1 MMENEN
7 KILQCAEFLG
17 LTLKKRIAFAKVG
30 DRISVPKTCNDN
42 YIYEYCYKNNDNWKL
57 FNPFI
62 CNDSFMLILDKV
74 RIFNLQ
80 FIPETELYEFRTSP
94 DNKLITTNSSFRAG
108 IIDFYLAIHQN
119 KDYLK
124 NIIY

>member
-1 MMENEN
+1 MKNEE
-7 KILQCAEFLG
+7 KIVLCAKYLG
-17 LTLKKRIAFAKVG
+17 LELKKRIAFAQVG
-30 DRISVPKTCNDN
+30 DRITVPKTCSDKF
-42 YIYEYCYKNNDNWKL
+42 IYEYCYKLDGVWHL
-57 FNPFI
+57 FNPFS

-94 DNKLITTNSSFRAG
+94 DNKLITTNASFREG
-108 IIDFYLAIHQN
+108 IIDFYLAINQN

-124 NIIY
+124 NIIC